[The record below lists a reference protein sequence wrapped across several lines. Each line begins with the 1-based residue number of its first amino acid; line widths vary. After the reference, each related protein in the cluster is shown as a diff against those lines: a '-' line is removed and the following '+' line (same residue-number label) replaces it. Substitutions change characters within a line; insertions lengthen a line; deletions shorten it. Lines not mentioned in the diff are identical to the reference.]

1 MANTTSI
8 SNQLETKS
16 IGRLIWHYS
25 IPSIIGTALTALYNI
40 FVRVFVGQGVGTSG
54 IAGLGIAYPF
64 IILLIGLSALIGVGA
79 ATRISIALGE
89 KNKGKS
95 EKILGNTFTLAFI
108 IYGFV
113 IITSYLFLHDLLKLF
128 GGTEKAILYAE
139 EYLQIVIPGSILAT
153 LTSSLN
159 NIIRSSGHPRKAM
172 ITLIITTGINLIL
185 TSIFISYFHWGIR
198 GAAIATNIGYLI
210 GSVWV
215 FLHFIRKKSNLQ
227 LYKKNFR
234 LEKDIVRSILS
245 IGVSPFSMQ
254 VATCIVIILFN
265 SQLEK
270 YGGDLAIGAYSVVSS
285 LLMLLIMIVVG
296 LNLGTQPIIGYHFG
310 AKSFKRMFLAL
321 KYQAVIATLITSI
334 GFILGSFFPTF
345 IVSFFSHDV
354 AFQSMAAEALKISV
368 APFPILGLQIV
379 FTNFFLSTG
388 KARLSIILSITDK
401 FILLIPSLLLLPIIW
416 GLNGVWAATPV
427 SDGLFAILNTLVF
440 ILFVRKFRENNMNS
454 ISQTINDSN

>member
-1 MANTTSI
+1 MTNISSI
-8 SNQLETKS
+8 SKQLDTTK
-16 IGRLIWHYS
+16 IGTLIWHYS
-25 IPSIIGTALTALYNI
+25 LPSIIGTTVSALYNI
-40 FVRVFVGQGVGTSG
+40 FVRIFIGQGVGTVA
-54 IAGLGIAYPF
+54 IAGLAIAYPF
-64 IILLIGLSALIGVGA
+64 IILLIGLNALIGVGA

-89 KNKGKS
+89 QNKIKS

-108 IYGFV
+108 IYGIV

-128 GGTEKAILYAE
+128 GGTENAIKYAE
-139 EYLQIVIPGSILAT
+139 DYIRIIIPGSILAT

-172 ITLIITTGINLIL
+172 ITLIITTGINLAL
-185 TSIFISYFHWGIR
+185 TSFFISYFHWGIQ
-198 GAAIATNIGYLI
+198 GAAIATNIGYLV
-210 GSVWV
+210 GVVWV
-215 FLHFIRKKSNLQ
+215 VTHFTRKNSNLH
-227 LYKKNFR
+227 LFRKNFR

-245 IGVSPFSMQ
+245 LGISPFTMQ

-310 AKSFKRMFLAL
+310 AKSYKRMFLAL
-321 KYQAVIATLITSI
+321 KYQAIIATLITCT
-334 GFILGSFFPTF
+334 GFIACTFFPTV
-345 IVSFFSHDV
+345 IVSFFSHDN
-354 AFQSMAAEALKISV
+354 AFQSMAAKALKISV